1 LDEIPGNEVFDI
13 LCPGLLCAKIFIPD
27 QVEDIVKELREN
39 PMNAFG
45 FKQHISDVTEAE
57 VPRLQRF
64 VRTQFLCLPKSRW
77 SSAWGDFVSS
87 KVHPCLEITSD
98 QCSAPLI
105 MQAKDF
111 ASRMSSGSLNT
122 LEDMNLKLACHVAA
136 GCLNSHP
143 LVQGVLV
150 AAIEKARREE
160 RGITNMKGL
169 KLSPLEMAAMAESGV
184 AMSMAAGNMSLVR
197 SFGLSFAIP
206 RLPLSNLHAKNLPE
220 SFLSCVQGD
229 ILRKNVQIISQLL
242 RRKTDS
248 GSDGAALHHRNL
260 TLAFD
265 RTYLLQ
271 GVDIVG
277 LRAGRGF
284 IGEAFNI
291 DSLKTQPIQKPPDLS
306 GFLPLRDHQ
315 NPWDGVAGFGEEMD
329 EIRDDAPGDGKED
342 ELSWDAANLNYAN
355 EMAEFLL
362 WDPSF
367 KSLPRFSCCCV
378 PVAYKT
384 SGMQMICLLGHIL
397 EKTEGKV
404 RTIVFDNA
412 TSHGLIK
419 RFLLGLP
426 HHLTQKQLQDIPFF
440 NKITWE
446 KFPTCVLPRWPFQ
459 RPMIG
464 QDALFLGLALSKV
477 HIRF

>member
-1 LDEIPGNEVFDI
+1 
-13 LCPGLLCAKIFIPD
+13 
-27 QVEDIVKELREN
+27 
-39 PMNAFG
+39 M
-45 FKQHISDVTEAE
+45 
-57 VPRLQRF
+57 
-64 VRTQFLCLPKSRW
+64 
-77 SSAWGDFVSS
+77 SS
-87 KVHPCLEITSD
+87 KIQPCLEITNE
-98 QCSAPLI
+98 QCSAPVI

-111 ASRMSSGSLNT
+111 AARMTSGSLSS
-122 LEDMNLKLACHVAA
+122 LQDMNLKLACHVAA

-169 KLSPLEMAAMAESGV
+169 KLSSLEMAAMAESGV
-184 AMSMAAGNMSLVR
+184 AMSMAAGNMALVR
-197 SFGLSFAIP
+197 SFGLSFSIP
-206 RLPLSNLHAKNLPE
+206 KLPLANLHGKGLPE
-220 SFLSCVQGD
+220 AFLSMVQGD
-229 ILRKNVQIISQLL
+229 ILRTNVKIISELL

-248 GSDGAALHHRNL
+248 DGSDGPALHHRCL

-284 IGEAFNI
+284 IGEAFSI
-291 DSLKTQPIQKPPDLS
+291 DSLKTQPIQRAPELS

-315 NPWDGVAGFGEEMD
+315 NPYDGMTGFGEEVD
-329 EIRDDAPGDGKED
+329 EAPVGPGDEKKED
-342 ELSWDAANLNYAN
+342 LSWDAADLNYAN
-355 EMAEFLL
+355 EVAEFVLF
-362 WDPSF
+362 DPSF

-384 SGMQMICLLGHIL
+384 TGMQMIILLGHIL
-397 EKTEGKV
+397 QKTEGKV

-419 RFLLGLP
+419 RFLLGQP
-426 HHLTQKQLQDIPFF
+426 HHLSQKQLQDIPFF
-440 NKITWE
+440 NRITWVG
-446 KFPTCVLPRWPFQ
+446 FPKSPLPRWPFR

-464 QDALFLGLALSKV
+464 EDALFLGWTLSKFE
-477 HIRF
+477 IRL